1 MFLNHSS
8 KKFLNHGLKNFLN
21 HGSKN
26 FLNQRSKKYKK
37 FFHQETF
44 THLKN
49 VFGLLSP
56 QNQLIRTIKKIK
68 SKFAAG
74 QLKSAK
80 LPLQYYT
87 ESLMFVYPII
97 HYGQIRFKYLVAF
110 AVKCWKSVSDHFQ
123 TLCIVGLTLMILF
136 QTGNFESMLDH
147 FQMSFD
153 ISLTFKRLT
162 PTVFTYLNSSNF
174 SLRIFFNIFK
184 IVRKKLMFLINS
196 SVSDGFDQFMDQ
208 LCDIC
213 LKCHGSLMNCFTS
226 SKKFSFFLDFW
237 KNFS

>member
-26 FLNQRSKKYKK
+26 FLNQISKKYKK

-68 SKFAAG
+68 SKLAAG

-110 AVKCWKSVSDHFQ
+110 AVKCWKSVSGHFQ
-123 TLCIVGLTLMILF
+123 TLCIVGLTQMILF
-136 QTGNFESMLDH
+136 QTDNFESMFDR
-147 FQMSFD
+147 FQMLCD
-153 ISLTFKRLT
+153 ISLTF
-162 PTVFTYLNSSNF
+162 SSNNF
-174 SLRIFFNIFK
+174 YLFK
-184 IVRKKLMFLINS
+184 FI
-196 SVSDGFDQFMDQ
+196 
-208 LCDIC
+208 
-213 LKCHGSLMNCFTS
+213 
-226 SKKFSFFLDFW
+226 
-237 KNFS
+237 